1 MQRSLPVYVEI
12 KWFIVIVP
20 NSKDEF
26 VEAGAIKDTTC
37 KYVIGRRY
45 YAWKKEEREK
55 ITEGYFNETMH
66 DIDCYM
72 YSFIYKSYIKFKS
85 QVIL

>member
-45 YAWKKEEREK
+45 YA
-55 ITEGYFNETMH
+55 
-66 DIDCYM
+66 
-72 YSFIYKSYIKFKS
+72 
-85 QVIL
+85 